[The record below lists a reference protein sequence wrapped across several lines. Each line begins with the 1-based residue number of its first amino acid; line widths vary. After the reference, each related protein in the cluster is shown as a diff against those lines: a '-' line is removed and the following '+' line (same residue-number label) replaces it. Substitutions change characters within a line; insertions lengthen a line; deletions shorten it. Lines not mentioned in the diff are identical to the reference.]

1 MAKNA
6 DEKRGIERFRRI
18 KEEHIEVDPRV
29 QDNSF
34 EAKVSVCLYEI
45 FSGFF
50 LTEHMK
56 RKRKDRIRTHKMKH
70 LLKLGIADTLKT
82 RNVVC
87 LDHFLSFKS
96 NLIQLRC

>member
-45 FSGFF
+45 FSRM
-50 LTEHMK
+50 EHMK
-56 RKRKDRIRTHKMKH
+56 RERKDRIRTHKMKH
-70 LLKLGIADTLKT
+70 L
-82 RNVVC
+82 
-87 LDHFLSFKS
+87 FKWGK
-96 NLIQLRC
+96 RG